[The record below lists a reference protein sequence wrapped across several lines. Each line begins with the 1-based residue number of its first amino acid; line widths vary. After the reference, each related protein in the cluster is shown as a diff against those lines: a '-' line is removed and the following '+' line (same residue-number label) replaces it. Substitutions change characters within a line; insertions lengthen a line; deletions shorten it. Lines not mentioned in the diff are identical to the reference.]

1 MVYLAYLVYFV
12 YLVYLVYLVCLVYL
26 VYLVCLAYLVYF
38 VNLVC
43 RVYLVN
49 LVDLVYCTGYVW
61 RSHWIYFLLTR
72 QKIRAINILK
82 VGLKGGFMDAQE
94 TRATKAKITVTL
106 SRDLVRQ
113 LDQLPNTEARSRSQV
128 VEEALRRW
136 LEEYKQKE
144 LECQVEEY
152 YRSLSKAERQEDKEW
167 TRIAAKSAKRLWDE

>member
-1 MVYLAYLVYFV
+1 
-12 YLVYLVYLVCLVYL
+12 
-26 VYLVCLAYLVYF
+26 
-38 VNLVC
+38 
-43 RVYLVN
+43 
-49 LVDLVYCTGYVW
+49 
-61 RSHWIYFLLTR
+61 
-72 QKIRAINILK
+72 
-82 VGLKGGFMDAQE
+82 MDAQE

-128 VEEALRRW
+128 VEEALRRR

>member
-1 MVYLAYLVYFV
+1 MKLRAEGLSRLSGLFG
-12 YLVYLVYLVCLVYL
+12 LSRLSCLFRL
-26 VYLVCLAYLVYF
+26 SRLSCLSGL
-38 VNLVC
+38 LC
-43 RVYLVN
+43 RRVYGVHWVLIGVES
-49 LVDLVYCTGYVW
+49 W
-61 RSHWIYFLLTR
+61 SHWIYFLLTR
-72 QKIRAINILK
+72 QKVRAINILK

-113 LDQLPNTEARSRSQV
+113 LDRLPNTEARSRSQV

-167 TRIAAKSAKRLWDE
+167 ARIAAKSAKRLWDK

>member
-1 MVYLAYLVYFV
+1 MPRAKSRKLRAKEQCLIYVGGLVCLVYFV
-12 YLVYLVYLVCLVYL
+12 YLAGSVY
-26 VYLVCLAYLVYF
+26 
-38 VNLVC
+38 
-43 RVYLVN
+43 
-49 LVDLVYCTGYVW
+49 LVYCTGCVW
-61 RSHWIYFLLTR
+61 RSHWIYFLLTC
-72 QKIRAINILK
+72 QIIRAINILK

-167 TRIAAKSAKRLWDE
+167 TRIAAKSAKRLWDK